1 MINMSENISE
11 NENNIKRIIK
21 GSIFSIVITLIGL
34 LVYSTIITLIG
45 LLVYSIILSYTS
57 VSESTMPATII
68 IITAVSIL
76 IGSTIST
83 SNIKKNG
90 IVNGVLV
97 GIIYIAIIYLIS
109 SIVTGNFLLNTNSI
123 IMVIAST
130 LTGALGGIIGVNK
143 R

>member
-11 NENNIKRIIK
+11 SGNNIKRIIK
-21 GSIFSIVITLIGL
+21 GSAFSIV
-34 LVYSTIITLIG
+34 ITLIG

-57 VSESTMPATII
+57 ISETTMPATII
-68 IITAVSIL
+68 IVTAVSIL

-83 SNIKKNG
+83 ANIKKNG

-97 GIIYIAIIYLIS
+97 GLIYIAIIYLIS

>member
-11 NENNIKRIIK
+11 NGNNIKKVIK
-21 GSIFSIVITLIGL
+21 GSAFSI
-34 LVYSTIITLIG
+34 IITLIG

-57 VSESTMPATII
+57 VSESTIPTIVAI
-68 IITAVSIL
+68 SIL

-90 IVNGVLV
+90 IINGMFV
-97 GIIYIAIIYLIS
+97 GLIYIAIIYLLS
-109 SIVTGNFLLNTNSI
+109 SIVTGNFLLNITSI
-123 IMVIAST
+123 IMIITSV

-143 R
+143 K

>member
-1 MINMSENISE
+1 MVNMSENISE
-11 NENNIKRIIK
+11 NGNNIKRIIK
-21 GSIFSIVITLIGL
+21 GSIFSIV
-34 LVYSTIITLIG
+34 ITLIG

>member
-11 NENNIKRIIK
+11 NGNNIKRIIK

-34 LVYSTIITLIG
+34 LVYS
-45 LLVYSIILSYTS
+45 IILSYTS
-57 VSESTMPATII
+57 ISEGTMPATII

-123 IMVIAST
+123 IMVIASV

>member
-11 NENNIKRIIK
+11 NGNNIKRIIK
-21 GSIFSIVITLIGL
+21 GSVFSIV
-34 LVYSTIITLIG
+34 ITLIG

-57 VSESTMPATII
+57 ISESTMTATII

-123 IMVIAST
+123 IMVIASV

-143 R
+143 K

>member
-11 NENNIKRIIK
+11 SGNNIKRIIK
-21 GSIFSIVITLIGL
+21 GSAFSIV
-34 LVYSTIITLIG
+34 ITLIG

-57 VSESTMPATII
+57 ISETTMPATII
-68 IITAVSIL
+68 IVTAVSIL

-83 SNIKKNG
+83 ANIKKNG

-97 GIIYIAIIYLIS
+97 GLIYIAIIYLIS

-143 R
+143 K

>member
-11 NENNIKRIIK
+11 NGNNIKKVIK
-21 GSIFSIVITLIGL
+21 GSTFSI
-34 LVYSTIITLIG
+34 IITLIG

-57 VSESTMPATII
+57 VSESTIPTIVI
-68 IITAVSIL
+68 IITAISIL

-90 IVNGVLV
+90 IINGMFV
-97 GIIYIAIIYLIS
+97 GLIYIAIIYLLS
-109 SIVTGNFLLNTNSI
+109 SIVTGNFLLNITSI
-123 IMVIAST
+123 IMIITSV

-143 R
+143 K

>member
-11 NENNIKRIIK
+11 NGNNIKKVIK
-21 GSIFSIVITLIGL
+21 GSAFSI
-34 LVYSTIITLIG
+34 IITLIG

-57 VSESTMPATII
+57 VSESTIQTIVI
-68 IITAVSIL
+68 IITAISIL

-90 IVNGVLV
+90 IINGMFV
-97 GIIYIAIIYLIS
+97 GLIYIAIIYLLS
-109 SIVTGNFLLNTNSI
+109 SIVTGNFLLNITSI
-123 IMVIAST
+123 IMIITSV

-143 R
+143 K

>member
-11 NENNIKRIIK
+11 NGNNIKKVIK
-21 GSIFSIVITLIGL
+21 GSAFSI
-34 LVYSTIITLIG
+34 IITLIG

-57 VSESTMPATII
+57 VSESTMPTIVI
-68 IITAVSIL
+68 IITAISIL

-90 IVNGVLV
+90 IINGMFV
-97 GIIYIAIIYLIS
+97 GLIYIVIIYLLS
-109 SIVTGNFLLNTNSI
+109 SIVTGNFLLNITSI
-123 IMVIAST
+123 IMIITSV

-143 R
+143 K

>member
-11 NENNIKRIIK
+11 NGNNIKKVIK
-21 GSIFSIVITLIGL
+21 GSAFSI
-34 LVYSTIITLIG
+34 IITLIG

-57 VSESTMPATII
+57 VSESTIPTIVI
-68 IITAVSIL
+68 IITAISIL

-90 IVNGVLV
+90 IINGMFV
-97 GIIYIAIIYLIS
+97 GLIYIAIIYLLS
-109 SIVTGNFLLNTNSI
+109 SIVTGNFLLNITSI
-123 IMVIAST
+123 IMIIASV

-143 R
+143 K

>member
-11 NENNIKRIIK
+11 NGNNIKRIIK
-21 GSIFSIVITLIGL
+21 GSIFSIV
-34 LVYSTIITLIG
+34 ITLIG

-143 R
+143 K

>member
-11 NENNIKRIIK
+11 NGNNIKKVIK
-21 GSIFSIVITLIGL
+21 GSAFSI
-34 LVYSTIITLIG
+34 IITLIG

-57 VSESTMPATII
+57 VSESTIPTIVI
-68 IITAVSIL
+68 IITAISIL

-90 IVNGVLV
+90 IIIGMFV
-97 GIIYIAIIYLIS
+97 GLIYIAIIYLLS
-109 SIVTGNFLLNTNSI
+109 SIVTGNFLLNITSI
-123 IMVIAST
+123 IMIITSV

-143 R
+143 K